1 MTIDEKTLTL
11 ANTYGPR
18 YRQHA
23 RAACQEERYKYLG
36 VEVDIRL
43 DGAAIDYP
51 FLEAVERAA
60 GCRPDQVGEYRWAC
74 AHGYDDKPAAGC
86 KSLYMACVTFAR
98 QVRAEARKKGLD
110 D

>member
-1 MTIDEKTLTL
+1 MTIDENTLTL
-11 ANTYGPR
+11 ATAYMRR
-18 YRQHA
+18 YRDQSQ
-23 RAACQEERYKYLG
+23 AACQVQRYEHMG
-36 VEVDIRL
+36 VEADIQIN
-43 DGAAIDYP
+43 GAAIDYP

-74 AHGYDDKPAAGC
+74 THGYDDKPAAGC
-86 KSLYMACVTFAR
+86 KSLYLACVAFAK